1 MLEVEQKFAIA
12 DKDALFEQLEQLG
25 ATRGTSLDQQ
35 DFYFMHPVRNFAET
49 DEALRIRCN
58 GSDNRITYKGPKRAT
73 VSKVRKEIELAFES
87 GRPAFAQ
94 LSEMLELL
102 GFRPLRSVKKLR
114 IPFTYLHDQHAFE
127 ITVDEVEGLGIF
139 AEIEL
144 LAEESELQE
153 AESAIIQLAESLAL
167 SDPIRI
173 SYLGMLI
180 ENENQSDTN

>member
-12 DKDALFEQLEQLG
+12 DKEALIAQLEQLG
-25 ATRGTSLDQQ
+25 ATRGTSLEQQ

-73 VSKVRKEIELAFES
+73 VSKVRKEIELAFAS
-87 GRPAFAQ
+87 GQPAFAQ
-94 LSEMLELL
+94 LSEMLNLL
-102 GFRPLRSVKKLR
+102 GFQPLRSVKKRR
-114 IPFTYLHDQHAFE
+114 IPFTYLQGQHAFE

-153 AESAIIQLAESLAL
+153 AESAIIQLAESLTL

-180 ENENQSDTN
+180 ENENQFDNA